1 LSHKPAK
8 TPMTMRRALSDPA
21 LLGNV
26 LAGESWRAWRIL
38 LIATMG
44 EALDDEERA
53 IFQRLTGRAA
63 EPGER
68 VDELWAVVGRRGG
81 KSRAVAVLIVFIA
94 AFIDHSGVLVAGERP
109 VVLCLA
115 PSQKQAAWFSAMSRA
130 FSEACRCSP
139 SSSPA
144 RRQKSSP

>member
-1 LSHKPAK
+1 MSPAS
-8 TPMTMRRALSDPA
+8 PMTMRRALSDPA

-26 LAGESWRAWRIL
+26 LPGDSWRAWRII

-53 IFQRLTGRAA
+53 IFQSLTGRPT

-81 KSRAVAVLIVFIA
+81 KSRAIAVLIVFVA
-94 AFIDHSGVLVAGERP
+94 VFVDHSAVLVVGAT
-109 VVLCLA
+109 
-115 PSQKQAAWFSAMSRA
+115 SAA
-130 FSEACRCSP
+130 
-139 SSSPA
+139 
-144 RRQKSSP
+144 